1 MGGSSSKHHSRN
13 QGAGNGRSAPQ
24 QAAKKGT
31 TLARSSA
38 AQRVVTIIPA
48 SLNAEAP
55 APLQSVPQEQFDVA
69 ISATRED
76 GALAEFIKGERACGL
91 WWSGNGVGGMVV

>member
-1 MGGSSSKHHSRN
+1 MGGSSSKHRHN
-13 QGAGNGRSAPQ
+13 QPGAGNRDGRSAPQ
-24 QAAKKGT
+24 AAVKKGT

-48 SLNAEAP
+48 SWSLNAEAT
-55 APLQSVPQEQFDVA
+55 PLETVPQGVFDVA

-76 GALAEFIKGERACGL
+76 GALAEFIKGVGPGA
-91 WWSGNGVGGMVV
+91 GVDSSVT